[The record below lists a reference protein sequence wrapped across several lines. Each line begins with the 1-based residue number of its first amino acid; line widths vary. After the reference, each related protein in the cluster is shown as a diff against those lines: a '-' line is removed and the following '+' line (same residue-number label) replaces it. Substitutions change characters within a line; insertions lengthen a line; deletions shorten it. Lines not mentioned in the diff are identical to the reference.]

1 MTNYRRHFLAC
12 AAIVGGVAAMAM
24 VAGDALA
31 QTKIR
36 VGRTTSGSGF
46 HIPAYI
52 AMEKGFFKR
61 EGLEARYVAM
71 SGKALVTAGMTG
83 NIDFVPIPG
92 GGSQA
97 SLKGAPLRY
106 VVGQSLISQ
115 WAIVVRKD
123 IKKVAD
129 LKGKTMGYGR
139 AGSADYDEGEITLSQ
154 FFNMN
159 VGRDYKVISFQGEAE
174 RVAALINGDIQAA
187 LLSFPHASRAQV
199 AGFPI
204 LLKTGQ
210 YLPRVGGS
218 FWVTKKYLDNNRET
232 VVKFI
237 RAITKSIEYLDKNK
251 EGSVEVIQ
259 KEFGIKDKKQA
270 AFIWSEV
277 HDQYGPD
284 IPASLFKKLFEGR
297 KNRMVARKLWPK
309 DKPLPDIEQ
318 FIARDLLKGTLRDM
332 GYYLQKPPAV
342 QGKLN

>member
-1 MTNYRRHFLAC
+1 MTKYKRHFLAC

-24 VAGDALA
+24 VAGDSLA

-46 HIPAYI
+46 HIPAYV

-61 EGLEARYVAM
+61 EGLDARYIAM
-71 SGKALVTAGMTG
+71 SGKALVTAGISG

-106 VVGQSLISQ
+106 VVGESLISQ
-115 WAIVVRKD
+115 WAIVTRKD
-123 IKKVAD
+123 IKTVAD

-139 AGSADYDEGEITLSQ
+139 AGSADYDEGEITLATY
-154 FFNMN
+154 FNME

-174 RVAALINGDIQAA
+174 RVAALINGNIQAA
-187 LLSFPHASRAQV
+187 LLSFPHAAKAQI
-199 AGFPI
+199 AGFRI

-218 FWVTKKYLDNNRET
+218 FWVTKKYLANNRPT

-237 RAITKSIEYLDKNK
+237 RAIAKSIQYIDQNK
-251 EGSVEVIQ
+251 DGTVEVIQ
-259 KEFGIKDKKQA
+259 KEFGIKTKKQA
-270 AFIWSEV
+270 EFIWGEV

-284 IPASLFKKLFEGR
+284 IPAVLFRKLFEGR
-297 KNRMVARKLWPK
+297 RNRMVARKLWPK

-318 FIARDLLKGTLRDM
+318 FIARDLLKGTLRGM
-332 GYYLQKPPAV
+332 GYYLQAPPKV

>member
-1 MTNYRRHFLAC
+1 MTKYRRHFLAC

-46 HIPAYI
+46 HIPTYV

-115 WAIVVRKD
+115 WAIVTRLD
-123 IKKVAD
+123 IKTVDD
-129 LKGKTMGYGR
+129 LKGKTLGYGR

-174 RVAALINGDIQAA
+174 RVAALINGDIQGA
-187 LLSFPHASRAQV
+187 LLSFPHASKAQV
-199 AGFPI
+199 AGFRI

-218 FWVTKKYLDNNRET
+218 FWVTEKYLKNNRPT

-251 EGSVEVIQ
+251 EGSVQVIQ

-270 AFIWSEV
+270 AYIWGEV

-284 IPASLFKKLFEGR
+284 IPEDLFRKLFEGR

-309 DKPLPDIEQ
+309 DKPLPDIEK